1 MSTASP
7 APTLLVLAAGLARRY
22 GGLKPLAPIGPHGE
36 AVIDLVASD
45 ARAAGFGRIVLVL
58 HPETGPA
65 VRYHVERCWPES
77 VPVSFAVQRV
87 PLGTTHAVL
96 AAREAIGTDVP
107 FAVANADDVY
117 GEDALSVL
125 AGHLA
130 TERGEHALV
139 GFDLAATVV
148 TDAPVTRGVC
158 TVGED
163 GLLAS
168 IAERRQVSRRHEPG
182 GDGATVRFRADDGV
196 SPADL
201 DAGAPVSVNLWGFQ
215 PGIWPVFTAAMEAS
229 GLDEEEVLA
238 AAAAGADPPKA
249 EVLLP
254 EVVGQMVAGRQGLPV
269 RVLRTGGACIGVTH
283 PDDLPVVRDL
293 LARQVATGD
302 RPEWLWGRART
313 T

>member
-1 MSTASP
+1 VTTAAP

-22 GGLKPLAPIGPHGE
+22 GGLKPLAPVGPHGE

-65 VRYHVERCWPES
+65 VRYHVERCWPET
-77 VPVSFAVQRV
+77 VPVSFAVQAV

-96 AAREAIGTDVP
+96 AARDEIGSDVP

-117 GEDALSVL
+117 GENALSVL
-125 AGHLA
+125 ARQLTTAHD
-130 TERGEHALV
+130 EHALV
-139 GFDLAATVV
+139 AFDLAATIV

-158 TVGED
+158 AVGAD
-163 GLLAS
+163 GLLVS
-168 IAERRQVSRRHEPG
+168 IAERRKVSRRRGPVPG
-182 GDGATVRFRADDGV
+182 TADVRFRADDGA

-201 DAGAPVSVNLWGFQ
+201 EAGAPVSVNLWGFQ

-229 GLDEEEVLA
+229 GLDEEEALA
-238 AAAAGADPPKA
+238 AATAGSGPPDV

-254 EVVGQMVAGRQGLPV
+254 EVVGQMVAAGRGLPV
-269 RVLRTGGACIGVTH
+269 RVLRAGGACIGVTH

-302 RPEWLWGRART
+302 RPEWLWGPARPT
-313 T
+313 

>member
-1 MSTASP
+1 MTTTEG

-22 GGLKPLAPIGPHGE
+22 GGLKPLAPVGPHGE

-58 HPETGPA
+58 HPDTGPA
-65 VRYHVERCWPES
+65 VRYHVERCWPET

-96 AAREAIGTDVP
+96 AARDAIGADVP

-125 AGHLA
+125 ARHLA
-130 TERGEHALV
+130 AERGEHALV

-168 IAERRQVSRRHEPG
+168 IAERRKVTRRHGSE
-182 GDGATVRFRADDGV
+182 DADVHFRADDGV

-201 DAGAPVSVNLWGFQ
+201 AADAPVSVNLWGFQ
-215 PGIWPVFTAAMEAS
+215 PDIWPVFATAMNAS
-229 GLDEEEVLA
+229 GLDEDEVLA
-238 AAAAGADPPKA
+238 ATAAGTQPPKA

-254 EVVGQMVAGRQGLPV
+254 EVVSQMVAEGRGLPV
-269 RVLRTGGACIGVTH
+269 RVLRTEGACIGVTH
-283 PDDLPVVRDL
+283 PDDLPVVRGL

-302 RPEWLWGRART
+302 RPEWLWGPPRAT
-313 T
+313 

>member
-1 MSTASP
+1 MTTAAP

-22 GGLKPLAPIGPHGE
+22 GGLKPLAPVGPHGV

-45 ARAAGFGRIVLVL
+45 ARAAGFGRIALVL

-65 VRYHVERCWPES
+65 VRYHVERCWPDT

-96 AAREAIGTDVP
+96 AAREAIGDDVP

-125 AGHLA
+125 ARHLA

-158 TVGED
+158 AVGDD
-163 GLLAS
+163 GLLVS
-168 IAERRQVSRRHEPG
+168 IAERRQVSRRH
-182 GDGATVRFRADDGV
+182 GAGSGAPDVRFRADDGAL
-196 SPADL
+196 PADL
-201 DAGAPVSVNLWGFQ
+201 DAGVPVSVNLWGFQ
-215 PGIWPVFTAAMEAS
+215 PDIWPVFTAAMDAS

-254 EVVGQMVAGRQGLPV
+254 EVVGEMVAERRGLPV

-283 PDDLPVVRDL
+283 SDDLPVVRDL
-293 LARQVATGD
+293 LARQVATGV
-302 RPEWLWGRART
+302 RPEWLWGPAWGT
-313 T
+313 